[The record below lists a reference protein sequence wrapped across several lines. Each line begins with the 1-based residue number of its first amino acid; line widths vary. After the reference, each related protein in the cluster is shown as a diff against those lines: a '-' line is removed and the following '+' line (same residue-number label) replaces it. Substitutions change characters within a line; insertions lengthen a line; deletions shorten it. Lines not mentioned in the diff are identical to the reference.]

1 MKKLFLLVAIM
12 AMTVVAKAQHEEGD
26 FTIQPRVGVTFA
38 TMTGEDN
45 AKMKTNLTYGL
56 EFERFF
62 TDEFSV
68 AAGILFTNLGFKQ
81 TYNDIVYTA
90 HDGNSSAKENKVTL
104 NNYYGLIPIT
114 LNYYVVEGLAIK
126 AGVQPSFRV
135 KTQIKE
141 GDTKLDLDNALDIYF
156 GNEASINRFDLAI
169 PVGLSYEF
177 RRITVDA
184 RYNLGLIKV
193 FKGTKDNY
201 YNRYI
206 SLTLGYKF

>member
-1 MKKLFLLVAIM
+1 MM
-12 AMTVVAKAQHEEGD
+12 AMTVVAKAQHEEGY

-38 TMTGEDN
+38 TMTGDDD

-68 AAGILFTNLGFKQ
+68 AAGIMFSNLGFK
-81 TYNDIVYTA
+81 TSVFTINNV
-90 HDGNSSAKENKVTL
+90 ENKVTL

-126 AGVQPSFRV
+126 AGVQPSFRM
-135 KTQIKE
+135 KTQMKE
-141 GDTKLDLDNALDIYF
+141 GDTKLDLDNALDMYF

-177 RRITVDA
+177 HRITVDA
-184 RYNLGLIKV
+184 RYNFGLVKV
-193 FKGTKDNY
+193 FKGTKNNY

>member
-12 AMTVVAKAQHEEGD
+12 AMTVAAKAQHEEGD
-26 FTIQPRVGVTFA
+26 FTIQPRIGVTFA
-38 TMTGEDN
+38 TMTGEDD

-68 AAGILFTNLGFKQ
+68 AAGILFSNLGFK
-81 TYNDIVYTA
+81 TSVFTVNNV
-90 HDGNSSAKENKVTL
+90 ENKVTL

-141 GDTKLDLDNALDIYF
+141 GDTKLDLDNALDMYF

-184 RYNLGLIKV
+184 RYNFGLVKV
-193 FKGTKDNY
+193 FKGTKNNY
-201 YNRYI
+201 FNRYI

>member
-1 MKKLFLLVAIM
+1 MKKLFLLVAMM

-38 TMTGEDN
+38 TMTGDDD

-68 AAGILFTNLGFKQ
+68 AAGIMFSNLGFK
-81 TYNDIVYTA
+81 TSVFTINNV
-90 HDGNSSAKENKVTL
+90 ENKVTL

-126 AGVQPSFRV
+126 AGVQPSFRM
-135 KTQIKE
+135 KTQMKE
-141 GDTKLDLDNALDIYF
+141 GDTKLDLDNALDMYF

-177 RRITVDA
+177 HRITVDA
-184 RYNLGLIKV
+184 RYNFGLVKV
-193 FKGTKDNY
+193 FKGTKNNY

>member
-1 MKKLFLLVAIM
+1 MKKLFLLVAMM
-12 AMTVVAKAQHEEGD
+12 AMTVVAKAQHEEGY

-38 TMTGEDN
+38 TMTGDDD

-68 AAGILFTNLGFKQ
+68 AAGIMFSNLGFK
-81 TYNDIVYTA
+81 TSVFTINNV
-90 HDGNSSAKENKVTL
+90 ENKVTL

-126 AGVQPSFRV
+126 AGVQPSFRM
-135 KTQIKE
+135 KTQMKE
-141 GDTKLDLDNALDIYF
+141 GDTKLDLDNALDMYF

-184 RYNLGLIKV
+184 RYNFGLVKV
-193 FKGTKDNY
+193 FKGTKNNY

>member
-12 AMTVVAKAQHEEGD
+12 AMTVAAKAQHEEGD

-38 TMTGEDN
+38 TMTGEDD

-68 AAGILFTNLGFKQ
+68 AAGILFSNLGFK
-81 TYNDIVYTA
+81 TSVFTVNNV
-90 HDGNSSAKENKVTL
+90 ENKVTL

-141 GDTKLDLDNALDIYF
+141 GDTKLDLDNALDMYF

-184 RYNLGLIKV
+184 RYNFGLVKV
-193 FKGTKDNY
+193 FKGTKNNY
-201 YNRYI
+201 FNRYI

>member
-12 AMTVVAKAQHEEGD
+12 AMTVAAKAQHEEGD

-38 TMTGEDN
+38 TMTGEDD

-68 AAGILFTNLGFKQ
+68 AAGILFSNLGFK
-81 TYNDIVYTA
+81 TSVFTVNNV
-90 HDGNSSAKENKVTL
+90 ENKVTL

-114 LNYYVVEGLAIK
+114 LNYYVVEGLSIK
-126 AGVQPSFRV
+126 AGVQPSFRM

-141 GDTKLDLDNALDIYF
+141 GDTKLDLDNALDMYF

-184 RYNLGLIKV
+184 RYNFGLVKV
-193 FKGTKDNY
+193 FKGTKNNY
-201 YNRYI
+201 FNRYI

>member
-1 MKKLFLLVAIM
+1 MKKLFLLVAMM
-12 AMTVVAKAQHEEGD
+12 AMTVAAKAQHEEGD

-38 TMTGEDN
+38 TMTGDDD

-68 AAGILFTNLGFKQ
+68 AAGIMFSNLGFK
-81 TYNDIVYTA
+81 TSVFTINNV
-90 HDGNSSAKENKVTL
+90 ENKVTL

-126 AGVQPSFRV
+126 AGVQPSFRM
-135 KTQIKE
+135 KTQMKE

>member
-1 MKKLFLLVAIM
+1 MKKLFLLVAMM
-12 AMTVVAKAQHEEGD
+12 AMTVAAKAQHEEGD

-38 TMTGEDN
+38 TMTGEDD
-45 AKMKTNLTYGL
+45 AKMKTNFTYGL

-68 AAGILFTNLGFKQ
+68 AAGIMFSNLGFK
-81 TYNDIVYTA
+81 TSVFTINNV
-90 HDGNSSAKENKVTL
+90 ENKVTL

-126 AGVQPSFRV
+126 AGVQPSFRM
-135 KTQIKE
+135 KTQMKE
-141 GDTKLDLDNALDIYF
+141 GDTKLDLDNALDMYF

-177 RRITVDA
+177 HRITVDA
-184 RYNLGLIKV
+184 RYNFGLVKV
-193 FKGTKDNY
+193 FKGTKNNY

>member
-1 MKKLFLLVAIM
+1 MKKLFLLVAMM

-26 FTIQPRVGVTFA
+26 LTIQPRVGVTFA
-38 TMTGEDN
+38 TMTGDDD

-68 AAGILFTNLGFKQ
+68 AAGIMFSNLGFK
-81 TYNDIVYTA
+81 TSVFTINNV
-90 HDGNSSAKENKVTL
+90 ENKVTL

-126 AGVQPSFRV
+126 AGVQPSFRM
-135 KTQIKE
+135 KTQMKE
-141 GDTKLDLDNALDIYF
+141 GDTKLDLDNALDMYF

>member
-1 MKKLFLLVAIM
+1 MNKLFLLVAMM
-12 AMTVVAKAQHEEGD
+12 AMTVAAKAQHEEGD

-38 TMTGEDN
+38 TMTGDDD

-68 AAGILFTNLGFKQ
+68 AAGIMFSNLGFK
-81 TYNDIVYTA
+81 TSVFTINNV
-90 HDGNSSAKENKVTL
+90 ENKVTL

-126 AGVQPSFRV
+126 AGVQPSFRM
-135 KTQIKE
+135 KTQMKE

>member
-1 MKKLFLLVAIM
+1 MKKLFLLVAMM

-38 TMTGEDN
+38 TMTGDDD

-68 AAGILFTNLGFKQ
+68 AAGIMFSNLGFK
-81 TYNDIVYTA
+81 TSVFTINNV
-90 HDGNSSAKENKVTL
+90 ENKVTL

-126 AGVQPSFRV
+126 AGVQPSFRM
-135 KTQIKE
+135 KTQMKE
-141 GDTKLDLDNALDIYF
+141 GDTKLDLDNALDMYF

-177 RRITVDA
+177 HRITVDA

>member
-68 AAGILFTNLGFKQ
+68 AAGILFSNLGFK
-81 TYNDIVYTA
+81 TSVFTVNNV
-90 HDGNSSAKENKVTL
+90 ENKVTL

-141 GDTKLDLDNALDIYF
+141 GDTKLDLDNALDMYF

-184 RYNLGLIKV
+184 RYNFGLVKV
-193 FKGTKDNY
+193 FKGTKNNF

>member
-38 TMTGEDN
+38 TMTGEDD

-68 AAGILFTNLGFKQ
+68 AAGILFSNLGFK
-81 TYNDIVYTA
+81 TSVFTVNNV
-90 HDGNSSAKENKVTL
+90 ENKVTL

-126 AGVQPSFRV
+126 AGVQPSFRM

-184 RYNLGLIKV
+184 RYNFGLVKV
-193 FKGTKDNY
+193 FKGTKNNY
-201 YNRYI
+201 FNRYI

>member
-26 FTIQPRVGVTFA
+26 FTIQPRIGVTFA
-38 TMTGEDN
+38 TMTGEDD

-68 AAGILFTNLGFKQ
+68 AAGILFSNLGFK
-81 TYNDIVYTA
+81 TSVFTVNNV
-90 HDGNSSAKENKVTL
+90 ENKVTL

-141 GDTKLDLDNALDIYF
+141 GDTKLDLDNALDMYF

-184 RYNLGLIKV
+184 RYNFGLVKV
-193 FKGTKDNY
+193 FKGTKNNY
-201 YNRYI
+201 FNRYI

>member
-1 MKKLFLLVAIM
+1 MKKLFLLVAMM
-12 AMTVVAKAQHEEGD
+12 AMTVVAKAQHEEGY

-38 TMTGEDN
+38 TMTGDDD

-62 TDEFSV
+62 TDDFSV
-68 AAGILFTNLGFKQ
+68 AAGIMFSNLGFK
-81 TYNDIVYTA
+81 TSVFTINNV
-90 HDGNSSAKENKVTL
+90 ENKVTL

-126 AGVQPSFRV
+126 AGVQPSFRM
-135 KTQIKE
+135 KTQMKE

>member
-1 MKKLFLLVAIM
+1 MM

-38 TMTGEDN
+38 TMTGDDD

-68 AAGILFTNLGFKQ
+68 AAGIMFSNLGFK
-81 TYNDIVYTA
+81 TSVFTINNV
-90 HDGNSSAKENKVTL
+90 ENKVTL

-126 AGVQPSFRV
+126 AGVQPSFRM
-135 KTQIKE
+135 KTQMKE
-141 GDTKLDLDNALDIYF
+141 GDTKLDLDNALDMYF

-177 RRITVDA
+177 HRITVDA
-184 RYNLGLIKV
+184 RYNFGLVKV
-193 FKGTKDNY
+193 FKGTKNNY

>member
-1 MKKLFLLVAIM
+1 MKKLFLLVAMM
-12 AMTVVAKAQHEEGD
+12 AMTVVAKAQHEEGY

-38 TMTGEDN
+38 TMTGDDD

-68 AAGILFTNLGFKQ
+68 AAGIMFSNLGFK
-81 TYNDIVYTA
+81 TSVFTINNV
-90 HDGNSSAKENKVTL
+90 ENKVTL

-126 AGVQPSFRV
+126 AGVQPSFRM
-135 KTQIKE
+135 KTQMKE
-141 GDTKLDLDNALDIYF
+141 GDTKLDLDNALDMYF

-177 RRITVDA
+177 HRITVDA
-184 RYNLGLIKV
+184 RYNFGLVKV
-193 FKGTKDNY
+193 FKGTKNNY

>member
-12 AMTVVAKAQHEEGD
+12 AMTVVAKDQHEEGD

-38 TMTGEDN
+38 TMTGEDD

-68 AAGILFTNLGFKQ
+68 AAGILFSNLGFK
-81 TYNDIVYTA
+81 TSVFTVNNV
-90 HDGNSSAKENKVTL
+90 ENKVTL

-126 AGVQPSFRV
+126 AGVKPSFRV

-141 GDTKLDLDNALDIYF
+141 GDTKLDLDNALDMYF

-184 RYNLGLIKV
+184 RYNFGLVKV
-193 FKGTKDNY
+193 FKGTKNNY
-201 YNRYI
+201 FNRYI

>member
-12 AMTVVAKAQHEEGD
+12 AITVAAKAQHEEGD

-38 TMTGEDN
+38 TMTGEDD

-68 AAGILFTNLGFKQ
+68 AAGILFSNLGFK
-81 TYNDIVYTA
+81 TSVFTVNNV
-90 HDGNSSAKENKVTL
+90 ENKVTL

-126 AGVQPSFRV
+126 AGVQPSFRM

-141 GDTKLDLDNALDIYF
+141 GDTKLDLDNALDMYF

-184 RYNLGLIKV
+184 RYNFGLVKV
-193 FKGTKDNY
+193 FKGTKNNY
-201 YNRYI
+201 FNRYI

>member
-1 MKKLFLLVAIM
+1 MKKLFLLVAMM
-12 AMTVVAKAQHEEGD
+12 AMTVVAKAQHEEGY

-38 TMTGEDN
+38 TMTGDDD

-68 AAGILFTNLGFKQ
+68 AAGIMFSNLGFK
-81 TYNDIVYTA
+81 TSVFTNNNV
-90 HDGNSSAKENKVTL
+90 ENKVTL

-126 AGVQPSFRV
+126 AGVQPSFRM
-135 KTQIKE
+135 KTQMKE
-141 GDTKLDLDNALDIYF
+141 GDTKLDLDNALDMYF

-177 RRITVDA
+177 HRITVDA
-184 RYNLGLIKV
+184 RYNFGLVKV
-193 FKGTKDNY
+193 FKGTKNNY

>member
-38 TMTGEDN
+38 TMTGEDD

-68 AAGILFTNLGFKQ
+68 AAGILFSNLGFK
-81 TYNDIVYTA
+81 TSVFTVNNV
-90 HDGNSSAKENKVTL
+90 ENKVTL

-141 GDTKLDLDNALDIYF
+141 GDTKLDLDNALDMYF

-184 RYNLGLIKV
+184 RYNFGLVKV
-193 FKGTKDNY
+193 FKGTKNNY
-201 YNRYI
+201 FNRYI

>member
-1 MKKLFLLVAIM
+1 MKKLFLLVAMM
-12 AMTVVAKAQHEEGD
+12 AITVAAKAQHEEGD

-38 TMTGEDN
+38 TMTGDDD

-68 AAGILFTNLGFKQ
+68 AAGIMFSNLGFK
-81 TYNDIVYTA
+81 TSVFTINNV
-90 HDGNSSAKENKVTL
+90 ENKVTL

-126 AGVQPSFRV
+126 AGVQPSFRM
-135 KTQIKE
+135 KTQMKE
-141 GDTKLDLDNALDIYF
+141 GDTKLDLDNALDMYF

-177 RRITVDA
+177 HRITVDA
-184 RYNLGLIKV
+184 RYNFGLVKV
-193 FKGTKDNY
+193 FKGTKNNY

>member
-1 MKKLFLLVAIM
+1 MKKLFLLVAMM
-12 AMTVVAKAQHEEGD
+12 AITVAAKAQHEEGD

-38 TMTGEDN
+38 TMTGDDD

-68 AAGILFTNLGFKQ
+68 AAGIMFSNLGFK
-81 TYNDIVYTA
+81 TSVFTINNV
-90 HDGNSSAKENKVTL
+90 ENKVTL

-126 AGVQPSFRV
+126 AGVQPSFRM
-135 KTQIKE
+135 KTQMKE

>member
-1 MKKLFLLVAIM
+1 MKKLFLLVAMM
-12 AMTVVAKAQHEEGD
+12 AMTVVAKAQHEEGY

-38 TMTGEDN
+38 TMTGDDD

-68 AAGILFTNLGFKQ
+68 AAGIMFSNLGFK
-81 TYNDIVYTA
+81 TSVFTINNV
-90 HDGNSSAKENKVTL
+90 ENKVTL

-126 AGVQPSFRV
+126 AGVQPSFRM
-135 KTQIKE
+135 KTQMKE
-141 GDTKLDLDNALDIYF
+141 GDTKLDLDNALDMYF

-177 RRITVDA
+177 HRITVDA
-184 RYNLGLIKV
+184 RYNFGLVKV
-193 FKGTKDNY
+193 FKGTKNNY
-201 YNRYI
+201 FNRYI

>member
-1 MKKLFLLVAIM
+1 MKKLFLLVAMM
-12 AMTVVAKAQHEEGD
+12 AMTVVAKAQHEEGY

-38 TMTGEDN
+38 TMTGDDD

-68 AAGILFTNLGFKQ
+68 AAGIMFSNLGFK
-81 TYNDIVYTA
+81 TSVFTINNV
-90 HDGNSSAKENKVTL
+90 ENKVTL

-126 AGVQPSFRV
+126 AGVQPSFRM
-135 KTQIKE
+135 KTQMKE

>member
-1 MKKLFLLVAIM
+1 MKKLFLLVAMM

-38 TMTGEDN
+38 TMTGDDD

-68 AAGILFTNLGFKQ
+68 AAGIMFSNLGFK
-81 TYNDIVYTA
+81 TSVFTINNV
-90 HDGNSSAKENKVTL
+90 ENKVTL

-126 AGVQPSFRV
+126 AGVQPSFRM
-135 KTQIKE
+135 KTQMKE
-141 GDTKLDLDNALDIYF
+141 GDTKLDLDNALDMYF

-184 RYNLGLIKV
+184 RYNFGLVKV
-193 FKGTKDNY
+193 FKGTKNNY
-201 YNRYI
+201 FNRYI

>member
-12 AMTVVAKAQHEEGD
+12 AITVAAKAQHEEGD

-38 TMTGEDN
+38 TMTGEDD

-68 AAGILFTNLGFKQ
+68 AAGILFSNLGFK
-81 TYNDIVYTA
+81 TSVFTVNNV
-90 HDGNSSAKENKVTL
+90 ENKVTL

-141 GDTKLDLDNALDIYF
+141 GDTKLDLDNALDMYF

-184 RYNLGLIKV
+184 RYNFGLVKV
-193 FKGTKDNY
+193 FKGTKNNY
-201 YNRYI
+201 FNRYI